1 MLEIKGSGLGFV
13 LPLILVGLTLIIVLV
28 SGSGTAL
35 FYALV
40 PLMMPLATAAGISAF
55 AVTIPMALAGNII
68 RAVSPVA
75 AVVMIVAGTV
85 KINPLELVKRTS
97 IPMISGVV
105 FMFILSMILFL

>member
-1 MLEIKGSGLGFV
+1 MLEIQGSGLGFI
-13 LPLILVGLTLIIVLV
+13 LPLILVGLTILIVLL

-40 PLMMPLATAAGISAF
+40 PLMMPLATAAGINAL

-85 KINPLELVKRTS
+85 KVSPLDIVKRTS
-97 IPMISGVV
+97 LPMISGVI